1 VVDGPT
7 NLLRQTVAASQKGRR
22 LMALSEG
29 IGNLG
34 SPNQAACQSV
44 KDFQW
49 NPAPGGEAP
58 IVHGK
63 RTVAPRCPIA
73 LARAEG
79 VK

>member
-22 LMALSEG
+22 VMALSEG

-34 SPNQAACQSV
+34 SPNQAARQRGQR
-44 KDFQW
+44 FQW

-58 IVHGK
+58 IVQAL
-63 RTVAPRCPIA
+63 TVEQP
-73 LARAEG
+73 
-79 VK
+79 

>member
-1 VVDGPT
+1 
-7 NLLRQTVAASQKGRR
+7 
-22 LMALSEG
+22 MALSEG

-34 SPNQAACQSV
+34 SPNQAARQRGQR
-44 KDFQW
+44 FQW

-58 IVHGK
+58 IVQALTVEQPGGNGK